1 MTKKFKKQSSNQT
14 PSTDSNVMGPYI
26 VDMDVLS
33 YASDDDLRD
42 RNRHL
47 NEEKEQ
53 AFRSGIDS
61 YLWEVE
67 LAYVHREMGIR
78 SVRRVMHERFMKTN
92 PEACYSDSFDSYSG
106 SQVSGVN

>member
-1 MTKKFKKQSSNQT
+1 MTKKFKKQSNQT
-14 PSTDSNVMGPYI
+14 SSADSNVMGPYI

-33 YASDDDLRD
+33 YSSDDDLRD

-47 NEEKEQ
+47 NEERDQ
-53 AFRSGIDS
+53 AFRAGVDS

-78 SVRRVMHERFMKTN
+78 TVRRVMHERFMKSN
-92 PEACYSDSFDSYSG
+92 PEACYSDPFDSYSG
-106 SQVSGVN
+106 PRTSGVN